1 MNRGGGQGAARGGV
15 CALTPLAQQNG
26 TPQSTACLSSAEEAY
41 QSFSK
46 DREMTIFWISLLP
59 S

>member
-1 MNRGGGQGAARGGV
+1 MNRGGAGRRPRRR
-15 CALTPLAQQNG
+15 LRFDPLAQQNG

-46 DREMTIFWISLLP
+46 DREMTIFWISLVP